1 MRPESKSK
9 SFKSVQRLGGCGIE
23 LTLFLS
29 MLCCPLQA
37 GGVQHCSVC
46 ADGAFGAGDGAGKE
60 EAADAG
66 DQTAKL

>member
-1 MRPESKSK
+1 MRAI
-9 SFKSVQRLGGCGIE
+9 VY

-29 MLCCPLQA
+29 VLYCPLQA

-46 ADGAFGAGDGAGKE
+46 TDGAFGAGNGAGKE

-66 DQTAKL
+66 DQTTKL